1 MCVEIIGI
9 LDAIHMKGKG
19 RHLNYVTE
27 LIIQIIGSVS
37 KVWQMDIVKL
47 LWMYFV
53 DVWSRCRD
61 GEPSYDI

>member
-1 MCVEIIGI
+1 
-9 LDAIHMKGKG
+9 MKDKG